1 MNTKRKVSIIEGGRY
16 LSAWGN
22 DNILNNHV
30 YYFEKLTKEEIDN
43 NRTGAGKDVSLSEY
57 PNFAV
62 WLRLYSE
69 YISNSLYWRLFRH
82 EGDKE
87 IFKPGRKSGFYSIR
101 QSVIKK
107 IEKNNQA
114 AANPISEEEMKLM
127 KKSINLVLNLR
138 HSFQHGGLPN
148 LLRDLSD
155 DCEEM
160 EFYNM
165 LIPDNFPET
174 KKIFK
179 LAEALLKLLPQPC
192 IICSIKEK

>member
-1 MNTKRKVSIIEGGRY
+1 MNTKRKVSISDGQRY
-16 LSAWGN
+16 IAAFGN
-22 DNILNNHV
+22 KNILNNHV
-30 YYFEKLTKEEIDN
+30 YYFEKLAKAEIDN
-43 NRTGAGKDVSLSEY
+43 NRTGAGKDVSFTEY
-57 PNFAV
+57 PNFVV

-69 YISNSLYWRLFRH
+69 YISNALYWKAFLH

-87 IFKPGRKSGFYSIR
+87 IFKPGRKSGFRSIR
-101 QSVIKK
+101 ESVIKK
-107 IEKNNQA
+107 IEDNNKA
-114 AANPISEEEMKLM
+114 TANAISEEEMKLM

-155 DCEEM
+155 NCDEM

-165 LIPDNFPET
+165 LIPNNFLET

-179 LAEALLKLLPQPC
+179 QAEALVKLLPQPTVVC
-192 IICSIKEK
+192 YAK

>member
-1 MNTKRKVSIIEGGRY
+1 MNTKRKVSIIEGRRY

-22 DNILNNHV
+22 ENILNNHV
-30 YYFEKLTKEEIDN
+30 YYFEKPTKAEIDN
-43 NRTGAGKDVSLSEY
+43 NRTSAGKDVSLSEY

-82 EGDKE
+82 EGERE

-107 IEKNNQA
+107 IEKSNQA

-155 DCEEM
+155 DCDEM

-165 LIPDNFPET
+165 LIPNNLLET

-179 LAEALLKLLPQPC
+179 NAEELVKILPQPC
-192 IICSIKEK
+192 IVCSIK

>member
-1 MNTKRKVSIIEGGRY
+1 MRKVSIREGRRY
-16 LSAWGN
+16 LAAWGN
-22 DNILNNHV
+22 ENILKNHV
-30 YYFEKLTKEEIDN
+30 CYFEKQAIKEIEV

-69 YISNSLYWRLFRH
+69 LICNSLYWRLFRH
-82 EGDKE
+82 QGDKE
-87 IFKPGRKSGFYSIR
+87 IFKPGRKYGFQSIR
-101 QSVIKK
+101 ESVIKR
-107 IEKNNQA
+107 IEINNKTA
-114 AANPISEEEMKLM
+114 AVPISKEEMGQM

-155 DCEEM
+155 DCEEAD
-160 EFYNM
+160 FYNM
-165 LIPDNFPET
+165 LIPNDFPET

-179 LAEALLKLLPQPC
+179 LAEALVNFLPQST
-192 IICSIKEK
+192 IICSVLGK